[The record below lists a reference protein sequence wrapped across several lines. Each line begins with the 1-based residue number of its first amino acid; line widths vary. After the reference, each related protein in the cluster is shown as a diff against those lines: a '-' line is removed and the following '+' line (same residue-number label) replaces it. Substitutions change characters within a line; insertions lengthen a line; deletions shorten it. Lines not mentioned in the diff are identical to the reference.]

1 MSRRR
6 GAGCAALAVWG
17 ALAGGCSPAPSV
29 RSGEVLFAENCARCH
44 GPDGKGDPRTLPL
57 YPRADL
63 TRSPMGAAKERVL
76 IHDRIARGY
85 TTMPGFQ
92 GKLKPEE
99 IGQLVN
105 KCIALAETAGS
116 AKDAPKA
123 GG

>member
-1 MSRRR
+1 MSRSWV
-6 GAGCAALAVWG
+6 AGGGALAVLG
-17 ALAGGCSPAPSV
+17 VLAGGCSPAPPV
-29 RSGEVLFAENCARCH
+29 RSGDDLFAENCARCH

-57 YPRADL
+57 YPRVDL
-63 TRSPMGAAKERVL
+63 TRSPMGAASERVL
-76 IHDRIARGY
+76 IHDRISRGY

-105 KCIALAETAGS
+105 KCIALAAP
-116 AKDAPKA
+116 AKN